1 MSSACMHRGKVMQ
14 GPGEKGA
21 TYKQRRQASEKT
33 KTADILP
40 LDFQPPEL

>member
-1 MSSACMHRGKVMQ
+1 MHRGKVMKGQ
-14 GPGEKGA
+14 SDKGA

-33 KTADILP
+33 KTADTLT